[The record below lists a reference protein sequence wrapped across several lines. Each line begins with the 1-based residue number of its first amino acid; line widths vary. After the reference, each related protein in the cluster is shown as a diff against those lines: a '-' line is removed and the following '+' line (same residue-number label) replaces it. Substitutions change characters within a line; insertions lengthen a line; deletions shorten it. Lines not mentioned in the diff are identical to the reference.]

1 MPIFIA
7 LLRGINVSGKN
18 VIKMDTLRE
27 CFGQLGFTGIR
38 TYIQSGNVVFDNA
51 HASVTDVRKTIEQAI
66 LSEFGF
72 AVPILLR
79 TSKQVA
85 EIVKGNPFLK
95 QPTIDT
101 SKLHITFLSDH
112 PPRNALA
119 LLRPLVGTSE
129 QLYIIG
135 KEIYLYCPAGY
146 GNTKLSNAA
155 IEKKLSIVATTRNWK
170 TVNTLLD
177 MAQCKNARPSGN
189 CA

>member
-27 CFGQLGFTGIR
+27 CFGQLGFTGVR

-119 LLRPLVGTSE
+119 LLRPLVGR
-129 QLYIIG
+129 
-135 KEIYLYCPAGY
+135 AF
-146 GNTKLSNAA
+146 
-155 IEKKLSIVATTRNWK
+155 
-170 TVNTLLD
+170 
-177 MAQCKNARPSGN
+177 
-189 CA
+189 

>member
-27 CFGQLGFTGIR
+27 CFGQLGFTGVR
-38 TYIQSGNVVFDNA
+38 TYIQSGNVVFDKA
-51 HASVTDVRKTIEQAI
+51 HASVTGLRKTIEQAI

-72 AVPILLR
+72 AVPIVLR
-79 TSKQVA
+79 TSKRVT

-112 PPRNALA
+112 PPQNALA
-119 LLRPLVGTSE
+119 LLQPLAGTSE
-129 QLYIIG
+129 QLSIIG
-135 KEIYLYCPAGY
+135 REIYLYCPAGY

-177 MAQCKNARPSGN
+177 MAQCKNARPNGD